1 MKLSGVKWVRSM
13 NSVFGLCLC
22 LVLICLTTAGA
33 IAYTNQSY
41 TGVRIAQAE
50 PLQQNETDYAL
61 QAVAGGPVI
70 QVWKADPLELAT
82 ADAFAVYTFKVKRA
96 TDVSITEAGANIKN
110 ISNPTGATLN
120 GTADGLP
127 ASAIAADA
135 SGQFICTIVATN
147 ENGTATKSLTLSFS
161 KELLATGQLPG
172 KSEETGGQ
180 TGQRTPQWGPLM
192 RASITSPLSNI
203 INKEPKFFKCPSDCD
218 HCLKPDEAASKG
230 YTQRCSEELCYY
242 SPPENQKWFCYK
254 PTPGWC
260 CANSKVNPSTK
271 DECDKIQGYWS
282 TSQADA
288 TQACQPGCCCLSNG
302 QISYPSTKAQC
313 ARMYGTYYTDIN
325 MCRERCEPQGCCCVN
340 GQMSYPVTQ
349 TQCNQMY
356 GKYYTSLS
364 QCKEDC
370 KVATGCCCVNG
381 QMQYPSTQSQCSQMA
396 GTYYTDLG
404 QCKELCQSKCWC
416 CFNGQ
421 LYETSQSWCS
431 ANGGTC
437 YASQREGYIYCGKSS
452 QENTF
457 TRPPTDYR

>member
-1 MKLSGVKWVRSM
+1 MKLSGFRWVRSM
-13 NSVFGLCLC
+13 NSVTGLCLC
-22 LVLICLTTAGA
+22 LVLICLATAGA

-50 PLQQNETDYAL
+50 PLQQNEVDYAL
-61 QAVAGGPVI
+61 SAVAGGPVI
-70 QVWKADPLELAT
+70 QVWKAAPMELTT
-82 ADAFAVYTFKVKRA
+82 ADAFAVYTFKVNRA

-110 ISNPTGATLN
+110 INNPSGAALN

-172 KSEETGGQ
+172 QSEEPGGQ

-242 SPPENQKWFCYK
+242 SPPENQKWYCFK

-260 CANSKVNPSTK
+260 CTNGKINPSTK
-271 DECDKIQGYWS
+271 DECDRLQGYWS

-288 TQACQPGCCCLSNG
+288 VDACQPRGACCLNG
-302 QISYPSTKAQC
+302 QIYYPYTKNQC
-313 ARMYGTYYTDIN
+313 AQMYGTFYSNVTEAK
-325 MCRERCEPQGCCCVN
+325 ERCQPPCYCCLN
-340 GQMSYPVTQ
+340 GQVYQTSQAQCTQSGGFCYDSLSVAQGRCQPQTCWCCLKGQISEMTQ
-349 TQCNQMY
+349 TQCTQY
-356 GKYYTSLS
+356 GGACY
-364 QCKEDC
+364 
-370 KVATGCCCVNG
+370 
-381 QMQYPSTQSQCSQMA
+381 STQSQAAAACRSQ
-396 GTYYTDLG
+396 GETVPRTFDYY
-404 QCKELCQSKCWC
+404 K
-416 CFNGQ
+416 
-421 LYETSQSWCS
+421 
-431 ANGGTC
+431 
-437 YASQREGYIYCGKSS
+437 
-452 QENTF
+452 
-457 TRPPTDYR
+457 

>member
-1 MKLSGVKWVRSM
+1 MKLSGSRWVRRM
-13 NSVFGLCLC
+13 NSVLGLCLC
-22 LVLICLTTAGA
+22 LVLICLATAGA

-50 PLQQNETDYAL
+50 PLQQNEVDYAL
-61 QAVAGGPVI
+61 SAVAGGPVI
-70 QVWKADPLELAT
+70 QVWKAAPMELAT
-82 ADAFAVYTFKVKRA
+82 ADAFAVYTFKVNRA

-110 ISNPTGATLN
+110 INNPSGATLN

-147 ENGTATKSLTLSFS
+147 GNGTATKSLTLSFS
-161 KELLATGQLPG
+161 KELLATGQRPG
-172 KSEETGGQ
+172 QSEETGGQ

-242 SPPENQKWFCYK
+242 SPPENQKWYCYK

-260 CANSKVNPSTK
+260 CANGKVNASTK

-288 TQACQPGCCCLSNG
+288 TQACQPGCCCVNG
-302 QISYPSTKAQC
+302 QISYPSTQTQC
-313 ARMYGTYYTDIN
+313 AQMYGQYYN
-325 MCRERCEPQGCCCVN
+325 NLGQCKELCQPQGCCCVN
-340 GQMSYPVTQ
+340 GQMSYPTTQ
-349 TQCNQMY
+349 SQCNQMY
-356 GKYYTSLS
+356 GTYYTSLS
-364 QCKEDC
+364 QCKESC

-381 QMQYPSTQSQCSQMA
+381 QISYPSTQSQCSQMY
-396 GTYYTDLG
+396 GTYYTNLG
-404 QCKELCQSKCWC
+404 QCRELCQAPTCWC
-416 CFNGQ
+416 CLKGQ
-421 LYETSQSWCS
+421 VYQTTQAQCTGSGGACYSSQSQAQVNCRS
-431 ANGGTC
+431 
-437 YASQREGYIYCGKSS
+437 GYDNQPYY
-452 QENTF
+452 
-457 TRPPTDYR
+457 PPTNLR

>member
-1 MKLSGVKWVRSM
+1 MKLSGSRWVRSM

-22 LVLICLTTAGA
+22 LVLIGIATAGA

-70 QVWKADPLELAT
+70 QVWKADPMELAT

-96 TDVSITEAGANIKN
+96 TDVTITEAGANIKN
-110 ISNPTGATLN
+110 ISNPTGAALN

-172 KSEETGGQ
+172 ESEETGGQ

-242 SPPENQKWFCYK
+242 SPPENQKWYCYK

-260 CANSKVNPSTK
+260 CANGKVNASTK
-271 DECDKIQGYWS
+271 DECDRLQGYWS

-288 TQACQPGCCCLSNG
+288 VDACQPRGACCLNG
-302 QISYPSTKAQC
+302 QIYYPYTKNQC
-313 ARMYGTYYTDIN
+313 AQMYGTFYSNVTEAK
-325 MCRERCEPQGCCCVN
+325 ERCQPPCYCCLN
-340 GQMSYPVTQ
+340 GQVYQTSQAQCTQSGGFCYDSLSVAQGRCQPQTCWCCLKGQISEMTQ
-349 TQCNQMY
+349 TQCTQY
-356 GKYYTSLS
+356 GGACY
-364 QCKEDC
+364 
-370 KVATGCCCVNG
+370 
-381 QMQYPSTQSQCSQMA
+381 STQSQAAAACRSQ
-396 GTYYTDLG
+396 GETVPRTFDYY
-404 QCKELCQSKCWC
+404 K
-416 CFNGQ
+416 
-421 LYETSQSWCS
+421 
-431 ANGGTC
+431 
-437 YASQREGYIYCGKSS
+437 
-452 QENTF
+452 
-457 TRPPTDYR
+457 